1 MEMVFGM
8 ITSVMNAINV
18 IESYEALKIQDL
30 NRFQTVASQCSSHL
44 KNEAHQAC
52 WTKSI
57 VSSNVPIWDNQIMH
71 VENKYEHMDCTN
83 EMKLRMIIA
92 VKNAIYEIA
101 LWILKAP
108 CVLFQASWH
117 NCINWVKCMQLHN
130 EMVSGTFLPLTI
142 SAQLQTRKK
151 AKKNIKQ
158 KQTNNNNKGDN
169 ELFENSK
176 LEENMPI
183 LHV

>member
-8 ITSVMNAINV
+8 ITSVMNAINA
-18 IESYEALKIQDL
+18 IESYEALKIQNL
-30 NRFQTVASQCSSHL
+30 NRFQTVTSQCSSHL

-108 CVLFQASWH
+108 CVLFQAF
-117 NCINWVKCMQLHN
+117 
-130 EMVSGTFLPLTI
+130 SGFSSASQWNGFRDI
-142 SAQLQTRKK
+142 ST
-151 AKKNIKQ
+151 
-158 KQTNNNNKGDN
+158 TNNLSTVTNKEKGQKRQKTKAN
-169 ELFENSK
+169 KEQ
-176 LEENMPI
+176 
-183 LHV
+183 

>member
-1 MEMVFGM
+1 MEVVLGM
-8 ITSVMNAINV
+8 ITSVMNAINA

-30 NRFQTVASQCSSHL
+30 NRFQTVTSQCSSHL

-92 VKNAIYEIA
+92 VKNAMYEIA

-108 CVLFQASWH
+108 WCAFSGF
-117 NCINWVKCMQLHN
+117 MTQLH
-130 EMVSGTFLPLTI
+130 
-142 SAQLQTRKK
+142 
-151 AKKNIKQ
+151 
-158 KQTNNNNKGDN
+158 
-169 ELFENSK
+169 K
-176 LEENMPI
+176 LG
-183 LHV
+183 